1 MQAATFEASGS
12 ADDTQELAAYCLWS
26 RRRGEDDTNA
36 ANEPSID
43 DGADIK
49 HSRGHCRC
57 TSGNEIQVHLI
68 ASHQKRSSNDLLA
81 AKRFVIDPLRQYNPS
96 TLTSIFNIMTS
107 RTKDGFV
114 WTSSS
119 SGRHGLTTEASG
131 TSTPALKAHY
141 DVIVIGAG
149 FAGLTAAR
157 DLTVSRDLSVLL
169 VEARDRVGGR
179 TCTVK
184 ELAGEFEIGGQWVHW

>member
-1 MQAATFEASGS
+1 
-12 ADDTQELAAYCLWS
+12 
-26 RRRGEDDTNA
+26 
-36 ANEPSID
+36 
-43 DGADIK
+43 
-49 HSRGHCRC
+49 
-57 TSGNEIQVHLI
+57 
-68 ASHQKRSSNDLLA
+68 
-81 AKRFVIDPLRQYNPS
+81 
-96 TLTSIFNIMTS
+96 MTS

-141 DVIVIGAG
+141 NVIVIGAG

-157 DLTVSRDLSVLL
+157 DLTASRDLSVLL